1 MATAARML
9 CGFYLL
15 FILSFL
21 LQQTDAEYQPNWE
34 SLDKRILPSWY
45 DEAKFGIFLHWGV
58 FSVPSYGSEWFW
70 WYWKGSKTPYYV
82 DFMNKNYPP
91 DFTYPDFAPKFT
103 TEFFNAKEWANLF
116 EAAGAKYVVLTSK
129 HHEGFT
135 NWPSKVSWNWNSMAV
150 GPHRDL
156 VGELA
161 VAIKETSIHF
171 GLYHSLLEWFH
182 PLYLQDKA
190 SNFTTHEF
198 AKTKAI
204 PELYEIVKQYK
215 PEVIWSDGDWECDDT
230 YWNSTQFLAWLYN
243 ESPVKDT
250 VCVNDRWGK
259 NVRCKHGGFLNCN
272 DRYNPGVLVKK
283 KWENA
288 MTIDRYSW
296 GYRRNLRL
304 QDLLTVDKLIAELA
318 ETVSCGGN
326 LLVNVGPTHDG
337 RISPIFEERLL
348 QFGQWLKLNGEAI
361 YSSKPWLH
369 QNDTITPR
377 VWYTSNK
384 ASNGTAVYAIVLDRP
399 KGNLIHLGSV
409 DYLPSISVSL
419 LGYSGNIVIKETTF
433 GILLMIPNIQIN
445 QMPSKRAWVFKFM
458 GAKF

>member
-1 MATAARML
+1 MNNGD
-9 CGFYLL
+9 CGK
-15 FILSFL
+15 
-21 LQQTDAEYQPNWE
+21 D
-34 SLDKRILPSWY
+34 
-45 DEAKFGIFLHWGV
+45 V
-58 FSVPSYGSEWFW
+58 V
-70 WYWKGSKTPYYV
+70 
-82 DFMNKNYPP
+82 
-91 DFTYPDFAPKFT
+91 
-103 TEFFNAKEWANLF
+103 
-116 EAAGAKYVVLTSK
+116 YVVLTSK